1 MRLLPAVINI
11 FWASAVTDVYKRQ
24 DDLFGEVIAEKFIPF
39 DYEVSIVG
47 ARFKNGEKR
56 FYPVTHNLQQNGIL
70 RYSVTD
76 VSFPQQHSQ
85 QIQAESMLCLLYT
98 SCNLNELSLG

>member
-1 MRLLPAVINI
+1 MV
-11 FWASAVTDVYKRQ
+11 KRRTGGYDGRGQ
-24 DDLFGEVIAEKFIPF
+24 WIITENNQRDITDDLFGEVIAEKFIPF

-76 VSFPQQHSQ
+76 ISFLNNKTNKFRLN
-85 QIQAESMLCLLYT
+85 LCLEK
-98 SCNLNELSLG
+98 SWINLNMWV

>member
-1 MRLLPAVINI
+1 MDEVNGL
-11 FWASAVTDVYKRQ
+11 SAMKKKADIT

-76 VSFPQQHSQ
+76 VSFPQQQNQ
-85 QIQAESMLCLLYT
+85 QIQAESMLGKSWT
-98 SCNLNELSLG
+98 SLNMWG